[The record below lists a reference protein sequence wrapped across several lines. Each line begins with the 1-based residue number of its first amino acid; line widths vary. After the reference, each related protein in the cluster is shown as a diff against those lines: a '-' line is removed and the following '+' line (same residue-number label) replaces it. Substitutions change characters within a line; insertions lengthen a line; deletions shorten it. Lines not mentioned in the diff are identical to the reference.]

1 VPAKILNQRH
11 FFFGFTSG
19 CGNGGG
25 TAELFSVTFLYEVS
39 GVGLFGLV
47 GTFRTWRD
55 VWFEFA
61 MRTTTDI

>member
-47 GTFRTWRD
+47 GTFRT
-55 VWFEFA
+55 
-61 MRTTTDI
+61 

>member
-25 TAELFSVTFLYEVS
+25 TAELFSLISVTFPYEVS
-39 GVGLFGLV
+39 GCWVVRVGWTQIATLRDL
-47 GTFRTWRD
+47 RT
-55 VWFEFA
+55 
-61 MRTTTDI
+61 